1 MAAATNDQVDV
12 YEWELEGTGD
22 CAHGS
27 GGCLSLIST
36 GQATSNDYFLD
47 SSPDGKNVFFGTH
60 SKLVPADQDEEGDL
74 YDARIDGGFPAP
86 LGAGPCEGDA
96 CDHPPAAPPDPIPAL
111 LAAPSAVNLATAPPP
126 TKTVTKTVKC
136 KQGFVKRKVKTKT
149 ECVKAKSK
157 ERERA
162 SSKRRARR

>member
-1 MAAATNDQVDV
+1 M
-12 YEWELEGTGD
+12 
-22 CAHGS
+22 
-27 GGCLSLIST
+27 ST

-86 LGAGPCEGDA
+86 SARALAKATPA
-96 CDHPPAAPPDPIPAL
+96 HALAAPPDPIPAL

-149 ECVKAKSK
+149 ECVKKAKAK
-157 ERERA
+157 KA
-162 SSKRRARR
+162 SNKRGARR